1 MHSARVNLIE
11 ADSQRLFEAWY
22 EQDMTSLYRFVWY
35 QVRDHA
41 ATEDLTATICE
52 RAFTLLDRYD
62 AKRGSMRAWVFGI
75 ARYEIAEYRR
85 IVKRGPVLSTLDDE
99 FAALDEHT
107 EITVQQRE
115 AMRHLLRS
123 LQNLPSREQE
133 IIGLRFGAGF
143 THAEIAQM
151 VGMTENHVAVLV
163 HRAIKKLKQILETE
177 GER

>member
-1 MHSARVNLIE
+1 VDLIGDHSK
-11 ADSQRLFEAWY
+11 RLFEVWY
-22 EQDMTSLYRFVWY
+22 ERDMESLYRFVWY

-41 ATEDLTATICE
+41 AAEDLTASICE
-52 RAFTLLDRYD
+52 RAFMLLDRYD
-62 AKRGSMRAWVFGI
+62 AKRGAMRAWVFGI

-85 IVKRGPVLSTLDDE
+85 VAKRAPVLSTLNDE
-99 FAALDEHT
+99 VAALDEHT
-107 EITVQQRE
+107 EIRVQQRE

-123 LQNLPSREQE
+123 LQHLPTREQE

-151 VGMTENHVAVLV
+151 VSKTENHVAVML